1 MESIYRY
8 MRMETMNLSHKKAI
22 LSHILGGPTL
32 PVEESKRIIA
42 PNAPRRVKDAPTV
55 KVELTDA
62 KQERLIELGY
72 YGELARKRLLLAK
85 GKK

>member
-1 MESIYRY
+1 
-8 MRMETMNLSHKKAI
+8 MNLSHKKAI

-62 KQERLIELGY
+62 KQDKLILLGY
-72 YGELARKRLLLAK
+72 YGEVKRKAYLKAK